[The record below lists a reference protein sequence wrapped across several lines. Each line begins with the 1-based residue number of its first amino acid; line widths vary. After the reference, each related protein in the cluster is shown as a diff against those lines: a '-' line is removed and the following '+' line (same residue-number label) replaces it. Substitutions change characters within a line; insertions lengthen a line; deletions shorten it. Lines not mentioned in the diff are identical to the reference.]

1 MPPAALPI
9 DDLKDQY
16 IQQMALV
23 RQTYERTG
31 DGSAAIRRRSSIVDR
46 LLIELWRRAFSP
58 EISGQPAPDPNAKVA
73 LLALGGYGRKDLF
86 PFSDIDVLF
95 TFADE
100 AAEKSAR
107 PLIQPIIQ
115 AMWDI
120 GLRASPTT
128 RTAKECARFDPDNL
142 EFTLSTFDHRFLAG
156 NFPLYQK
163 LHNETFP
170 SLVLSEWNT
179 IAQKLGELAR
189 TRHARYGNTIFHL
202 EPNIKECPGGLRD
215 FNLAPWFALLFH
227 LKETKEW
234 PKPRTGASI
243 GWQSPTGDAETAFD
257 FLAAA
262 RCFLHF
268 RHNRDDNTLDWQS
281 QDEAAA
287 LSVGLETRGTADPAY
302 WMRTY
307 YRHAR
312 TIYRRAAL
320 LMEHLPAPV
329 SFYKQ
334 FRKRRTSIPGTDFS
348 LDFQSAQGR
357 IDINPTIQFA
367 QFSDT
372 DGLLRVFAAIANH
385 GYTLTQAAEDR
396 ITDALPVLAINIPE
410 GPYLWNHLREVLLG
424 PHAAHALRTM
434 HALGILEMLLP
445 EFHGIDALVIRDS
458 YHRYTVDEHTFL
470 TIDNIHALRQPP
482 NAPHLDAPFQE
493 YGRRLNSLIPEI
505 DRLDLL
511 LLALLLHDTGK
522 GRRNTDHTTQSVEL
536 ADSFLAR
543 LDFDI
548 EEREIVRKLIRLH
561 LEMSS
566 ALRRDIFDQE
576 NVHTL
581 SEKIGSPQLLKML
594 TLITYADIKAVHPDA
609 LTSWKAENLW
619 QLYMA
624 TANFMDRSVD
634 EVRYRVA
641 LDPTLVF
648 RIVSMLPAEFGKA
661 QAARFHSIQA
671 SQADPADANASQV
684 SPLQSSPEAAIRKY
698 LEGLPQ
704 RYLQTRLPEQIRNH
718 FLLSS
723 KLDED
728 PIQLELRPK
737 GQLVELTV
745 IARDRRRLF
754 ADVAGTLA
762 AWGMNIVKADAF
774 SNDAGV
780 IVDSFQFTDTFRT
793 LELNPE
799 EKDRFT
805 QNIHEILSQGIHASK
820 DQIEQLLN
828 DRRQTTRLNTV
839 KVDIPTRLEFDNNS
853 SSHSTLLQVVAQ
865 DTPGLLRQIALV
877 LHHYDCNIE
886 VALVDTEGETAIDVF
901 YLTQYTTKLTEE
913 TQQTL
918 SQALTTA
925 LNQILPKSP
934 EI

>member
-1 MPPAALPI
+1 MEPAVLSI
-9 DDLKDQY
+9 DDLKEQY
-16 IQQMALV
+16 TQQMALV
-23 RQTYERTG
+23 RQTYDRTG
-31 DGSAAIRRRSSIVDR
+31 DGTAAIRRRASVVDR
-46 LLIELWRRAFSP
+46 LLIELWRRAF
-58 EISGQPAPDPNAKVA
+58 GTDPAAASAKA
-73 LLALGGYGRKDLF
+73 SMLALGGYGRKDLF

-95 TFADE
+95 AFADDDT
-100 AAEKSAR
+100 EKHAR
-107 PLIQPIIQ
+107 PAVRAIIQ

-120 GLRASPTT
+120 GLRASPAT
-128 RTAKECARFDPDNL
+128 RTMKECSRFDPDNL

-163 LHNETFP
+163 LHNETIP
-170 SLVLSEWNT
+170 GLVLSEWNQ
-179 IAQKLGELAR
+179 IAQKLGEIAR
-189 TRHARYGNTIFHL
+189 ARHAKYGNTIFHL
-202 EPNIKECPGGLRD
+202 EPNLKECPGGLRD

-227 LKETKEW
+227 LKEHKEW
-234 PKPRTGASI
+234 PKQRNSNERASVL
-243 GWQSPTGDAETAFD
+243 GWQSAHGDAEAAFD
-257 FLAAA
+257 FLSAT

-268 RHNRDDNTLDWQS
+268 RHGRDDNTLDWQS

-287 LSVGLETRGTADPAY
+287 HSVGLETRGTADPAY

-312 TIYRRAAL
+312 TIYRRAVL

-334 FRKRRTSIPGTDFS
+334 FRKRRGPIAGTDFL

-357 IDINPTIQFA
+357 IDISPTA
-367 QFSDT
+367 QFGQTNDT
-372 DGLLRVFAAIANH
+372 DGMLRVFALIANH

-396 ITDALPVLAINIPE
+396 ITDALPVLAIHIPE

-434 HALGILEMLLP
+434 HALGILEMLIP

-470 TIDNIHALRQPP
+470 TIDNIHALRRPGNDPP
-482 NAPHLDAPFQE
+482 TEPAH
-493 YGRRLNSLIPEI
+493 RLGTLLPEI
-505 DRLDLL
+505 GRLDLL

-522 GRRNTDHTTQSVEL
+522 ARRSGEHTAQSVEL

-548 EEREIVRKLIRLH
+548 EEREIVRKLIRSH
-561 LEMSS
+561 LEMSN
-566 ALRRDIFDQE
+566 ALRRDIFDAD

-581 SEKIGSPQLLKML
+581 SERIGSPQLLKML
-594 TLITYADIKAVHPDA
+594 TLMTYADIKAVHPDA
-609 LTSWKAENLW
+609 LTPWKAENLW
-619 QLYMA
+619 QLYMS

-634 EVRYRVA
+634 EVRYHA
-641 LDPTLVF
+641 DLDPTLLY
-648 RIVSMLPAEFGKA
+648 RITSMLSAGAEAKSASKKKA
-661 QAARFHSIQA
+661 FVSAQE
-671 SQADPADANASQV
+671 AD
-684 SPLQSSPEAAIRKY
+684 IRKF

-718 FLLSS
+718 YLLASQ
-723 KLDED
+723 LDLD
-728 PIQLELRPK
+728 PIQLELRPNR
-737 GQLVELTV
+737 QLVELTV

-754 ADVAGTLA
+754 ADVAGALA

-805 QNIHEILSQGIHASK
+805 ANVHEILSQGITATKH
-820 DQIEQLLN
+820 QIEQLLAN
-828 DRRQTTRLNTV
+828 RRQSATRNGTV
-839 KVDIPTRLEFDNNS
+839 KVEVPTRLEFDSES
-853 SSHSTLLQVVAQ
+853 SSQSTLLQVVAQ

-877 LHHYDCNIE
+877 LHERDCNIE

-901 YLTQYTTKLTEE
+901 YLTQKQHKLSPELQASLADDLEVVLAKLFST
-913 TQQTL
+913 
-918 SQALTTA
+918 SQA
-925 LNQILPKSP
+925 
-934 EI
+934 

>member
-9 DDLKDQY
+9 DDLRDQY
-16 IQQMALV
+16 TQQMALV

-58 EISGQPAPDPNAKVA
+58 EIAVTPAPDSNAKVA

-86 PFSDIDVLF
+86 PFSDVDVLF
-95 TFADE
+95 AFADE
-100 AAEKSAR
+100 EAEKSAR
-107 PLIQPIIQ
+107 PVIQPIIQ

-120 GLRASPTT
+120 GLRASPAT
-128 RTAKECARFDPDNL
+128 RTLKECSRFDPDNL

-189 TRHARYGNTIFHL
+189 ARHAKYGNTIFHL

-234 PKPRTGASI
+234 PKQRPSSSSGSSSAVA
-243 GWQSPTGDAETAFD
+243 WQSPNGDAETAFD

-287 LSVGLETRGTADPAY
+287 LSIGLETRGTADPAY

-334 FRKRRTSIPGTDFS
+334 FRKRRTTIPGTDFS

-357 IDINPTIQFA
+357 IDINPTA

-396 ITDALPVLAINIPE
+396 ITDALPVLAIHIPE

-470 TIDNIHALRQPP
+470 AIDNIHNLRQP
-482 NAPHLDAPFQE
+482 LDAPFQE

-511 LLALLLHDTGK
+511 LLSLLLHDTGK
-522 GRRNTDHTTQSVEL
+522 ARRTGDHTTQSVSL

-561 LEMSS
+561 LEMSN

-594 TLITYADIKAVHPDA
+594 TLITYADIKAVHPEA
-609 LTSWKAENLW
+609 LTPWKAENLW
-619 QLYMA
+619 QLYMS

-634 EVRYRVA
+634 EVRYRA
-641 LDPTLVF
+641 SLDPTLLY

-661 QAARFHSIQA
+661 QARKYHAIQA
-671 SQADPADANASQV
+671 SSEEP

-718 FLLSS
+718 FLLASE
-723 KLDED
+723 LDQD

-737 GQLVELTV
+737 NQLVELTV

-805 QNIHEILSQGIHASK
+805 HNIHEILSQGIHASK

-828 DRRQTTRLNTV
+828 NRRQSTRLNTV
-839 KVDIPTRLEFDNNS
+839 KVEIPTKLDFDNHS

-877 LHHYDCNIE
+877 LHGYDCNIE

-901 YLTQYTTKLTEE
+901 YLTQYNKKLTEDV
-913 TQQTL
+913 QQTL
-918 SQALTTA
+918 SQALSA
-925 LNQILPKSP
+925 SLSQILPQP
-934 EI
+934 PI